1 MMRVRGI
8 RETVADAWGL
18 PKDVIMN
25 MPKLSVGGNREIYI
39 ENYKGILEYTSEEIR
54 LSTTIGVV
62 RIIGKSLKIEK
73 VRLTDIFISGYFKL
87 VEYEL

>member
-8 RETVADAWGL
+8 RETVADTWGL

-62 RIIGKSLKIEK
+62 RILGKSLKIEK
-73 VRLTDIFISGYFKL
+73 IRLTDIFISGYFKL

>member
-1 MMRVRGI
+1 MRGI

-18 PKDVIMN
+18 PKDVMMN

-39 ENYKGILEYTSEEIR
+39 ENYKSVLEYTSEEIR
-54 LSTTIGVV
+54 LATTIGVV
-62 RIIGKSLKIEK
+62 RIFGKELKIDRIRQND
-73 VRLTDIFISGYFKL
+73 VFVSGYFRG

>member
-1 MMRVRGI
+1 VRGI
-8 RETVADAWGL
+8 RETVADSFEL

-25 MPKLSVGGNREIYI
+25 LPKLSIGGNREIYI
-39 ENYKGILEYTSEEIR
+39 ENYKGILEYTAEEIR

-62 RIIGKSLKIEK
+62 RIAGKNLNIDRI
-73 VRLTDIFISGYFKL
+73 RLNDIFVSGHFRL

>member
-1 MMRVRGI
+1 MRLRGI
-8 RETVADAWGL
+8 RETVSDAWGL

-62 RIIGKSLKIEK
+62 RILGKSLKIEK
-73 VRLTDIFISGYFKL
+73 IRLTDIFISGYFRL

>member
-1 MMRVRGI
+1 MRVRGI
-8 RETVADAWGL
+8 RETVADTWGL

-62 RIIGKSLKIEK
+62 RILGKSLKIEK
-73 VRLTDIFISGYFKL
+73 VRLTDIFISGYFRL

>member
-1 MMRVRGI
+1 MCVRGI
-8 RETVADAWGL
+8 REAAADAWGL

-39 ENYKGILEYTSEEIR
+39 ENYKGVLEYTPEEIR
-54 LSTTIGVV
+54 LSTKIGVV
-62 RIIGKSLKIEK
+62 RIQGKNLKIDRI
-73 VRLTDIFISGYFKL
+73 RLRDIFISGYFKL

>member
-1 MMRVRGI
+1 MRGI

-18 PKDVIMN
+18 PKDVMMN

-62 RIIGKSLKIEK
+62 RILGKSLKIEK
-73 VRLTDIFISGYFKL
+73 IRLTDIFISGYFKL

>member
-1 MMRVRGI
+1 MVRVKGI
-8 RETVADAWGL
+8 REAAADAWGM

-25 MPKLSVGGNREIYI
+25 MPKLSIGGNREIYI

-62 RIIGKSLKIEK
+62 RIAGKNLKVERI
-73 VRLTDIFISGYFKL
+73 RLTDIFISGYFRL
-87 VEYEL
+87 VEYEI